1 MMTLFLQRVRHG
13 LKHRPYLFV
22 ALAAGVLL
30 FWLLRWLTPWHW
42 SSCLLLSWNSAAWLY
57 LWHTLHMMW
66 RVMQGTQSNQMMAL
80 AQAADESKWVIL
92 SVVMVAVL
100 VCLVAIVAQLH
111 LTPSTEQFVR
121 VVHVVLTIATIFST
135 WLLLHSMFA
144 LHYAHDFY
152 LAQHRGLNGG
162 LHFPKTEQPDY
173 FDFLYFSLIIGTSA
187 QTADVELT
195 SRAMRHIN
203 MLHCVLAFA
212 FNTVILAI
220 AINVA
225 AGMV

>member
-1 MMTLFLQRVRHG
+1 MAHLLQRVKHG
-13 LKHRPYLFV
+13 LRHRPYLFV

-30 FWLLRWLTPWHW
+30 FGLLHGLTAWHW

-57 LWHTLHMMW
+57 LGHTLRLMW
-66 RVMQGTQSNQMMAL
+66 RTDASQMLAR

-111 LTPSTEQFVR
+111 LPPSADQFPR
-121 VVHVVLTIATIFST
+121 FVHVLLTIATIFST

-152 LAQHRGLNGG
+152 MAQRKGLDGGLN
-162 LHFPKTEQPDY
+162 FPKTPQPDY
-173 FDFLYFSLIIGTSA
+173 LDFVYFSLIIGTSA
-187 QTADVELT
+187 QTADVEVT
-195 SRAMRHIN
+195 SAAMRHLNIV
-203 MLHCVLAFA
+203 HCVLAFA
-212 FNTVILAI
+212 FNTIILAI